1 MHKQITAASV
11 ALTSSQSADAGW
23 HLLRFCRVTSTGARA
38 VLLAAAAHGVLVGAH
53 GSVEQ
58 SVCHAL
64 GVPVV
69 QNGFLASLLDELL
82 L

>member
-1 MHKQITAASV
+1 M
-11 ALTSSQSADAGW
+11 
-23 HLLRFCRVTSTGARA
+23 STGARA

-53 GSVEQ
+53 GLVEQ

-69 QNGFLASLLDELL
+69 QNGFPASLLDELPKAASGL
-82 L
+82 KKRWSLDTLGT